1 MVERMNMVRITLTL
15 PEEMLEVLKERKR
28 QVGIPVNTQIQ
39 RDIEAGI
46 MDRAHAQAKVRDAD
60 K

>member
-1 MVERMNMVRITLTL
+1 MVEKLNMVRITLTL

-28 QVGIPVNTQIQ
+28 QVGIPVNMQIQ
-39 RDIEAGI
+39 RDIENGI
-46 MDRAHAQAKVRDAD
+46 MNRAASKVAD